1 MICISSVPIPGIAAV
16 KRASARQ
23 FILAYREL
31 VRLACADNQVPAMAF
46 AHLAF
51 DGAVEEA
58 VLQAIENDSFEERE
72 GLGDCPV
79 IASARCGGGRWFIHC
94 AAALYSSSPSLRR
107 SRARTFSAIV

>member
-1 MICISSVPIPGIAAV
+1 VICISSVPIPGIAAV

-72 GLGDCPV
+72 GLGGPTSIRERSKTYPSFRLRVGLDGDEPLV
-79 IASARCGGGRWFIHC
+79 LYW
-94 AAALYSSSPSLRR
+94 ALR
-107 SRARTFSAIV
+107 IVVPK

>member
-1 MICISSVPIPGIAAV
+1 VICISSVPIPGIAAV

-58 VLQAIENDSFEERE
+58 VLQPLDNDFFKKSERLADLAVMVS
-72 GLGDCPV
+72 G
-79 IASARCGGGRWFIHC
+79 
-94 AAALYSSSPSLRR
+94 
-107 SRARTFSAIV
+107 